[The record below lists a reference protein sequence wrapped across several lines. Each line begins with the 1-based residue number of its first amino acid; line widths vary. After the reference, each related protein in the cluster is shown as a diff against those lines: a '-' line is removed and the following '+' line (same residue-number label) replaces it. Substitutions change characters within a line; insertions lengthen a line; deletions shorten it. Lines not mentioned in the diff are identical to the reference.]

1 MKLSHKLF
9 LGFFA
14 LAFIV
19 LVVGFVGWRSVGQL
33 DESLTVIG
41 SQRVPAL
48 EHMGQIEKDLEAV
61 RVAQRTLLS
70 AKVAGED
77 RARQYRNIQAA
88 RERYLKAIEEYE
100 KLPLPKKEKDA
111 FAAFTAV
118 LGEWREENTKL
129 FSLIKEL
136 ETLDI
141 LDPDGL
147 RAQVERFRGDHYRL
161 VAKVAE
167 MVSIEKSFEGGDDHT
182 ACGFGKFVAGFKTSN
197 PVLTKEVA
205 AMAKAHAAF
214 HAAVKE
220 ARNAWKTGD
229 KTRTS
234 TILWQ
239 QLYPD
244 AELVIAGFDN
254 MNTEIA
260 KAQKLFEQIYTLTM
274 VNCVEKQRK
283 AVGALADAGKLND
296 EAVRAAVEEAHH
308 DSTRAKQM
316 SGGAIIGGLI
326 LAFLLA
332 ITITRSIA
340 GPLAVAIDA
349 MRTGSQQVASASAE
363 ISQTSQSLA
372 SGSTEQA
379 ASIEESSSAL
389 EELAGQAR
397 NNAESAQK
405 ANDLMTATSQ
415 LMESNRQSMQQTVGT
430 MGEIKSAADK
440 VAGIIKTIE
449 EIAFQTN
456 LLALNAAVEA
466 ARAGEHGKGFAVV
479 AEEVRNLAQRSAVAA
494 KDTAQLIGTSIQLS
508 NRGAEMVNKAAQGLE
523 TVVGNAAKVA
533 EMVRGIDAASREQSQ
548 GVTQINEAVAQMDKA
563 TQQAAAGAEEAAAAS
578 EELSAQA
585 QEMLRVVAGLVLL
598 VEGQNADTMLAEA
611 SPQPERHALATRK
624 TGKD

>member
-19 LVVGFVGWRSVGQL
+19 LVVGVVGWRSVGQL
-33 DESLTVIG
+33 DENLTVIG

-48 EHMGQIEKDLEAV
+48 DHMGQIEKDFESV

-70 AKVAGED
+70 PKVSGED
-77 RARQYRNIQAA
+77 RARQYKNIQAA
-88 RERYLKAIEEYE
+88 RERYMKGIEEYE
-100 KLPLPKKEKDA
+100 KLPLTAKEKEL
-111 FAAFTAV
+111 FALFKTA
-118 LGEWREENTKL
+118 LNEWREENQK
-129 FSLIKEL
+129 FFAAVKGI

-141 LDPDGL
+141 LDPDSL
-147 RAQVERFRGDHYRL
+147 RAQVEKFRGDHFRL

-167 MVSIEKSFEGGDDHT
+167 MISTDDPFEGGDDHT
-182 ACGFGKFVAGFKTSN
+182 ACGFGKFVANFKSAN
-197 PVLTKEVA
+197 PLLTKEIA
-205 AMAKAHAAF
+205 DMSKEHAAF
-214 HAAVKE
+214 HASVKD
-220 ARNAWKTGD
+220 ARAAWKAGD
-229 KTRTS
+229 KSRAS
-234 TILWQ
+234 NILWE
-239 QLYPD
+239 QLHPA
-244 AELVIAGFDN
+244 AERVIEGFDK
-254 MNTEIA
+254 MNLEIE
-260 KAQKLFEQIYTLTM
+260 KVQKLAAQAYDLAM
-274 VNCVEKQRK
+274 NSCVEKQRK
-283 AVGALADAGKLND
+283 ALGNLAEAGKLND
-296 EAVRAAVEEAHH
+296 EAVAVAVTEAHH

-316 SGGAIIGGLI
+316 SFGAIIGGLI
-326 LAFLLA
+326 LAIFLA
-332 ITITRSIA
+332 VTITRSIA
-340 GPLAVAIDA
+340 GPLTVAIDA
-349 MRTGSQQVASASAE
+349 MRTGSQQVAAASQE

-405 ANDLMTATSQ
+405 ANELMTQTSH
-415 LMESNRQSMQQTVGT
+415 LMESNRKAMQDTVGT

-585 QEMLRVVAGLVLL
+585 QEMLRVVAGLVRL
-598 VEGQNADTMLAEA
+598 VEGQNADTMMAEA
-611 SPQPERHALATRK
+611 AHESAPPVRVPKRH
-624 TGKD
+624 GKS